1 MGGVSSNLHAIFFE
15 IDDVLTKNEKYKNT
29 LEINL
34 GPPNKAKI
42 KGCDLVSSWQ
52 RGDPYN
58 GGEHKINL
66 HGIDVQGECDHSIH
80 DRILDNEKYFS
91 TCFLVPKD
99 LKIKDDGGKDISDK
113 CSLVYKTEIQC
124 EGDDEPKNLCA
135 QVNMDGTPEENEER
149 CSVSTA
155 VDRET
160 GTKWDCVYS
169 PEDNICKSVEV
180 EEPFTNLKN
189 DNNDIFCI
197 FIATIILALF
207 ITIKRKNF

>member
-15 IDDVLTKNEKYKNT
+15 IDDVLTKNEKYKNSF
-29 LEINL
+29 EINL

-42 KGCDLVSSWQ
+42 KGCSLMNAGT
-52 RGDPYN
+52 GDELGTDIRPYN
-58 GGEHKINL
+58 GGEGKINL
-66 HGIDVQGECDHSIH
+66 HGIHVQGECDDID

-124 EGDDEPKNLCA
+124 EGDDTGEIVENR
-135 QVNMDGTPEENEER
+135 VNSD
-149 CSVSTA
+149 
-155 VDRET
+155 DT
-160 GTKWDCVYS
+160 GDTT
-169 PEDNICKSVEV
+169 

-197 FIATIILALF
+197 LIATIILALF
-207 ITIKRKNF
+207 IIIKRKNF

>member
-15 IDDVLTKNEKYKNT
+15 IDDVLTKNEKYKNSF
-29 LEINL
+29 EINL
-34 GPPNKAKI
+34 GPPNKANI
-42 KGCDLVSSWQ
+42 KGCAVTSAWQ
-52 RGDPYN
+52 RGQVGHNPYN
-58 GGEHKINL
+58 GGESKLNL
-66 HGIDVQGECDHSIH
+66 VGIHVDGQCDDVD

-99 LKIKDDGGKDISDK
+99 LKIKDNSGKDISDK

-124 EGDDEPKNLCA
+124 EGDDTGEIVENKIKNKYSGEI
-135 QVNMDGTPEENEER
+135 VENKIKNND
-149 CSVSTA
+149 TG
-155 VDRET
+155 ET
-160 GTKWDCVYS
+160 VK
-169 PEDNICKSVEV
+169 
-180 EEPFTNLKN
+180 EPFTNLKN

>member
-15 IDDVLTKNEKYKNT
+15 IDDVLTKNEKYKNSF
-29 LEINL
+29 EINL

-42 KGCDLVSSWQ
+42 KGCSLINAGEMGGTNL
-52 RGDPYN
+52 RPYN
-58 GGEHKINL
+58 GGGGKIDL
-66 HGIDVQGECDHSIH
+66 YGIHVEGECDDID

-124 EGDDEPKNLCA
+124 EGDDTGEIVENKIKNKYSGEI
-135 QVNMDGTPEENEER
+135 VENKIKNND
-149 CSVSTA
+149 TG
-155 VDRET
+155 ET
-160 GTKWDCVYS
+160 VK
-169 PEDNICKSVEV
+169 
-180 EEPFTNLKN
+180 EPFTNLKN

>member
-42 KGCDLVSSWQ
+42 KGCDIVSSWQ

-124 EGDDEPKNLCA
+124 EGDDTGEIVENKIKNKYSGEI
-135 QVNMDGTPEENEER
+135 VKNKINSNDTG
-149 CSVSTA
+149 
-155 VDRET
+155 ET
-160 GTKWDCVYS
+160 VK
-169 PEDNICKSVEV
+169 
-180 EEPFTNLKN
+180 EPFTNLKN